1 MFETLPEKLR
11 EKNLKADIKTLLV
24 LRKAIDA
31 DLVSTLGDIYNVL
44 KNLVVKDNRD
54 LGPFTKVFYDYFLNI
69 DILNGETLN
78 DAIIRSS
85 TFKQWLEDRDF
96 KDRELDLHAL
106 SNQFLDEVHTSQ
118 YDIKEILN
126 GKDIWQKDDPELEDG
141 DGDSF
146 SDEQKRLLQQMA
158 DYSDMTLEELL
169 ERMREVA
176 KQQKTKHSG
185 GSHWI
190 GTGGISPYGH
200 GGAALNG
207 IRVGGTGGG
216 KMARKVIGNQNF
228 YPVDMNKRINDD
240 NIDAAIASLKGIV
253 EESGKNILDIEST
266 INKGLKRGGLFIPE
280 LKNKT
285 EEKLQVILLIDN
297 GGYSMDPY
305 ISLVQELFKKM
316 KTRFAHDME
325 VYYFHNTIY
334 DRVFTNQNRSKYIS
348 IDRFVKKHDPNYR
361 VFFIGDASMS
371 PYELNQ
377 MSIRNY
383 LAMTEKYKKIVW
395 LNPEPEQYWSHTYTL
410 NIIKEI
416 IPMFPLTPNG
426 IEKAVRSMNGIS

>member
-1 MFETLPEKLR
+1 MFETLPKKLR
-11 EKNLKADIKTLLV
+11 EKNLKADIKTLLTF
-24 LRKAIDA
+24 RKAIDA
-31 DLVSTLGDIYNVL
+31 DLVTTLGDVFNVL

-54 LGPFTKVFYDYFLNI
+54 LGPFTKVFYEYFLNI
-69 DILNGETLN
+69 DILRGETLH
-78 DAIIRSS
+78 DAVIRSE
-85 TFKQWLEDRDF
+85 TFKQWVEDRDF
-96 KDRELDLHAL
+96 KNKDIDLKTLAD
-106 SNQFLDEVHTSQ
+106 QFLDEVHTSQ

-126 GKDIWQKDDPELEDG
+126 SKEIWDKDNPGLEDEAG
-141 DGDSF
+141 EGISE
-146 SDEQKRLLQQMA
+146 EQKKILQQMA
-158 DYSDMTLEELL
+158 DYSDLTLEELL

-176 KQQKTKHSG
+176 KQQKSNHSG

-216 KMARKVIGNQNF
+216 KMARKVIGSQKYF
-228 YPVDMNKRINDD
+228 PVDMDRRINDD

-253 EESGKNILDIEST
+253 EEDGKKILDIEST

-280 LKNKT
+280 LKNKS

-334 DRVFTNQNRSKYIS
+334 DRVFTNSNRSKYITV
-348 IDRFVKKHDPNYR
+348 DRFLKKHDPNYR
-361 VFFIGDASMS
+361 LFFIGDASMS
-371 PYELNQ
+371 PYELSQ
-377 MSIRNY
+377 MSIRNFV
-383 LAMTEKYKKIVW
+383 AMTEKYKKMVW
-395 LNPEPEQYWSHTYTL
+395 LNPEPEKYWSHTYTL

-426 IEKAVRSMNGIS
+426 IERAVQSMNIKN